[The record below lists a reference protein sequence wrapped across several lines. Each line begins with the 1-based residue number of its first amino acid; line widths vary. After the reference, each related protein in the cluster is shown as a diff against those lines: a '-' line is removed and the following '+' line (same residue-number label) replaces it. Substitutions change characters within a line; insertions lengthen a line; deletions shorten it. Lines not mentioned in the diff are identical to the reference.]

1 MGGFDA
7 NYLPIDHMEVFD
19 SKTKVIKKVLD
30 DQNNWIKVPFSIT
43 GTSTS
48 TCAVSLVE
56 KNAFVILGGL
66 LSRFL
71 NLVFILTSHSWIDFK
86 KLAVLY
92 WSKLKWALLATI
104 YIYYFL
110 ISGTL
115 WTYQIAH

>member
-1 MGGFDA
+1 MMGGYDA
-7 NYLPIDHMEVFD
+7 NNLSINYMEVFD
-19 SKTKVIKKVLD
+19 SKTKVIEKILD

-71 NLVFILTSHSWIDFK
+71 NLTFILTTHGWIN
-86 KLAVLY
+86 
-92 WSKLKWALLATI
+92 LKRFD
-104 YIYYFL
+104 YFIL
-110 ISGTL
+110 F
-115 WTYQIAH
+115 